1 MSLYNFDEIVPRR
14 GSYSAKW
21 TVYPEDVI
29 PLWVADMDFVS
40 PVEVIE
46 RLHRRVDEGVFG
58 YTMDSPQLRETLVE
72 RMKTLYQWEIH
83 TEDLVFIPGMV
94 LALNLVSR
102 IIGKPGDGILMQ
114 TPVYG
119 PFLSIPAAANRFAV
133 TVDLASMPTG
143 KHTFT
148 YAIDFKAFEKAITRQ
163 TTQFFLCN
171 PHNPAG
177 RALRREELEQLAEL
191 CLKNHITVVSDEI
204 HSDLLIGNAKHI
216 PIASLSPEMAR
227 QTITLIAPSKTFNL
241 PGLGCSVAIVQN
253 KELRHELENAARSM
267 GVHVNLMGMEAAA
280 AAYEHGDVWLKEV
293 LVYLNKGRD
302 LTVDYIKKNMPILK
316 TTVPEAT
323 YLSWLDCRDLPLP
336 ADMSAFDFFLK
347 EAKVALNPG
356 TFFGTGYE
364 NYVRL
369 NFAAPHQVLQEALER
384 MKEAVGRL

>member
-40 PVEVIE
+40 PREVIE
-46 RLHRRVDEGVFG
+46 RLHRRVDEGIFG
-58 YTMDSPQLRETLVE
+58 YTMDSPELRELLVE
-72 RMKTLYQWEIH
+72 RMKTLYQWEVQA
-83 TEDLVFIPGMV
+83 EDLVFIPGMV

-102 IIGKPGDGILMQ
+102 IVGKPGDGILMQ

-119 PFLSIPAAANRFAV
+119 PFLSVPGANDRFAV
-133 TVDLASMPTG
+133 QVDLAPMPTG
-143 KHTFT
+143 KNTFT
-148 YAIDFKAFEKAITRQ
+148 YAIDYNAFEKAITRQ
-163 TTQFFLCN
+163 TSSFFLCN

-191 CLKNHITVVSDEI
+191 CLKHHITIVSDEI
-204 HSDLLIGNAKHI
+204 HCDLLLGNAKHI
-216 PIASLSPEMAR
+216 PIASLSPEIAR

-241 PGLGCSVAIVQN
+241 PGLACSVAIVQN
-253 KELRHELENAARSM
+253 KDLRRQLENAARNL
-267 GVHVNLMGMEAAA
+267 GVHVNLMGLEGAT
-280 AAYEHGDVWLKEV
+280 AAYSHGDVWLKEV
-293 LVYLNKGRD
+293 LAYLKQGRD
-302 LTVDYIKKNMPILK
+302 QVVSTIEKKMPIIK

-323 YLSWLDCRDLPLP
+323 YLAWLDCRDLPLP
-336 ADMSAFDFFLK
+336 PDTSAFDFFLK

-364 NYVRL
+364 GYVRL
-369 NFAAPHQVLQEALER
+369 NFAAPHQVVQEALER
-384 MKEAVGRL
+384 MKVAIGKL

>member
-21 TVYPEDVI
+21 TVYPEDVL

-40 PVEVIE
+40 PREVIE
-46 RLHRRVDEGVFG
+46 RLHQRVDEGVFG
-58 YTMDSPQLRETLVE
+58 YTMDSPELRESLVE

-94 LALNLVSR
+94 LALNLVASVV
-102 IIGKPGDGILMQ
+102 GKPGDGILMQ

-119 PFLSIPAAANRFAV
+119 PFLSIPPERNRFAV
-133 TVDLASMPTG
+133 TVDLAPMPTG

-163 TTQFFLCN
+163 TSLFYLCN

-177 RALRREELEQLAEL
+177 RAMRREELEELAEL
-191 CLKNHITVVSDEI
+191 CLKNHITICSDEI
-204 HSDLLIGNAKHI
+204 HCDLLIGNAKHI
-216 PIASLSPEMAR
+216 PIASLSPEIAR
-227 QTITLIAPSKTFNL
+227 QTITLMAPSKTFNM

-253 KELRHELENAARSM
+253 KDLRRQLENAARGM
-267 GVHVNLMGMEAAA
+267 GVHVNLMGLEAAT
-280 AAYEHGDVWLKEV
+280 AAYQHGDVWLKEV
-293 LVYLNKGRD
+293 LAYLKQGRD
-302 LTVDYIKKNMPILK
+302 KTVSYIEKNIPVLK

-323 YLSWLDCRDLPLP
+323 YLMWIDARDLPLP
-336 ADMSAFDFFLK
+336 PEMSAYDFFLK

-369 NFAAPHQVLQEALER
+369 NFAAPHQIVQEALER

>member
-40 PVEVIE
+40 PREVIE
-46 RLHRRVDEGVFG
+46 RMHRRVDEGVFG
-58 YTMDSPQLRETLVE
+58 YTMDSPALREMLVA

-83 TEDLVFIPGMV
+83 PEDLVFIPGMV

-102 IIGKPGDGILMQ
+102 IVGKPGDGILMQ

-119 PFLSIPAAANRFAV
+119 PFLTIPPANDRFAV
-133 TVDLASMPTG
+133 TVDLAPMPTG

-148 YAIDFKAFEKAITRQ
+148 YAIDYNAFEKAITRQ
-163 TTQFFLCN
+163 TSLFFLCN

-177 RALRREELEQLAEL
+177 RALRREELEHLAEL
-191 CLKNHITVVSDEI
+191 CLKHHVTICSDEI
-204 HSDLLIGNAKHI
+204 HSDLLIGNARHV
-216 PIASLSPEMAR
+216 PIASLSPEIAR

-253 KELRHELENAARSM
+253 KDLRRQLETAVRTL
-267 GVHVNLMGMEAAA
+267 GVHVNLMGLEAAA

-293 LVYLNKGRD
+293 LAYLRQGRD
-302 LTVDYIKKNMPILK
+302 LVVSSVEKNIPIIK

-323 YLSWLDCRDLPLP
+323 YLAWMDCRDLPLP
-336 ADMSAFDFFLK
+336 AEMNAYEFFLK

-364 NYVRL
+364 GYVRL
-369 NFAAPHQVLQEALER
+369 NFASPHQVLQEALER
-384 MKEAVGRL
+384 MKDAVARL